1 MNSFKAVIFDMDGTL
16 IDSMQLW
23 RNVDK
28 DFYIPVVL
36 KFLPIFFQ
44 SFLRETVSFKPHST
58 LRIDLVC
65 PIVLKV
71 LCRNGQ
77 KWSAS
82 IMKRILC

>member
-1 MNSFKAVIFDMDGTL
+1 MNNFQAVIFDMDGTL

-23 RNVDK
+23 RNVDRE
-28 DFYIPVVL
+28 
-36 KFLPIFFQ
+36 FLHTRGLIVP
-44 SFLRETVSFKPHST
+44 PD
-58 LRIDLVC
+58 IDLVC